1 MKKTY
6 LILCAFFLSLS
17 IYAQSAWTQK
27 KNEWYV
33 QAGFSNIN
41 EYSRLFGTNDNTYR
55 TSRKITD
62 NTLQIYAKYG
72 ITDKTTVLIDLPYK
86 ILKTGDI
93 VDNPTHPLTIKEG
106 DFSGLGNI
114 TVGVQQKLIDKG
126 VVVSGQLNI
135 GINTSDFDNET
146 GLRTGYD
153 AWEIIP
159 TINIGKGW
167 EKVYL
172 QGNFGF
178 NFKTNKY
185 SNSVVANLEGGIKF
199 INRIWVIGGIHVL
212 ESFEDGE
219 IALPMSNLQTGLYLD
234 NQEFIAYGFKILG
247 EITPKFG
254 AVIGTNSAFSGNL
267 VARKNA
273 LSFGIYTKF

>member
-1 MKKTY
+1 MKNTY
-6 LILCAFFLSLS
+6 LILCAFFISIG

-33 QAGFSNIN
+33 QAGFSSIN
-41 EYSRLFGTNDNTYR
+41 DYSGLFGANDNTYN

-72 ITDKTTVLIDLPYK
+72 ITDKTTVLVDVPYK
-86 ILKTGDI
+86 ILKTGDLSE
-93 VDNPTHPLTIKEG
+93 NPTHAPTIADG
-106 DFSGLGNI
+106 TFSNLGNI
-114 TVGVQQKLIDKG
+114 YVGVQHNFINKG
-126 VVVSGQLNI
+126 VVVSGQLNL
-135 GINTSDFDNET
+135 GINSSSFDEET

-159 TINIGKGW
+159 TINVGKGW
-167 EKVYL
+167 DKFYL
-172 QGNFGF
+172 QGNFGV
-178 NFKTNKY
+178 NLKTNDY
-185 SNSVVANLEGGIKF
+185 SNSIVANLEGGIKF
-199 INRIWVIGGIHVL
+199 LQRIWVIGGIHVL

-219 IALPMSNLQTGLYLD
+219 VILPQQNLQTGLYLN
-234 NQEFIAYGFKILG
+234 NQEFVAYGFKVLG

-267 VARKNA
+267 VAKRSA